1 MRPVLKPG
9 PVPAPTH
16 PRIRHLHQPRKLAQQ
31 QLRPGNFLIRQQKCH
46 VQGSAWQKVMIR
58 LALLLVKTSA
68 IFVLVATLAVAVLG
82 LTGCKMAF
90 TGVLNA
96 NNGIYWY
103 TNGPESINFKLDGRC
118 PQSLSP
124 GLVFNIAGYQY
135 AITNTIRTVSPLFSA
150 AHLLIRAAHFPEIRT
165 EADVRKRF
173 TGPNQISF
181 ATTYNVMGGPNAVK
195 IANNLTAGLFFVD
208 DLHAT

>member
-1 MRPVLKPG
+1 
-9 PVPAPTH
+9 
-16 PRIRHLHQPRKLAQQ
+16 
-31 QLRPGNFLIRQQKCH
+31 
-46 VQGSAWQKVMIR
+46 MIR

-68 IFVLVATLAVAVLG
+68 ISVLVATLAVAVLG
-82 LTGCKMAF
+82 LIGYKMAF

-118 PQSLSP
+118 PQSPSP

-150 AHLLIRAAHFPEIRT
+150 AHCLIRAAYFPEIHT
-165 EADVRKRF
+165 EAYMRKRF
-173 TGPNQISF
+173 TSPNQISF

-195 IANNLTAGLFFVD
+195 IANNLAAGLFFVNYIY
-208 DLHAT
+208 AT